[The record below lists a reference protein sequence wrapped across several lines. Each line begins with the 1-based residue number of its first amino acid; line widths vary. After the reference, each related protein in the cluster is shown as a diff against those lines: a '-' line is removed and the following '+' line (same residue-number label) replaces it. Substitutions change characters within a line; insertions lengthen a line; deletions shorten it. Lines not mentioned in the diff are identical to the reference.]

1 MDLDTTR
8 NNRCIANR
16 MKRPMKS
23 TIRLLTTLM
32 FLAVLSTLVYF
43 LTENNRLAA
52 ELDRLEAELGKMVI
66 KDVNR
71 VHIVEIAAPDVPPEV
86 ASHIEGV
93 WQFRCYLPKKYN
105 YMQMTGGGRVTAEGL
120 YQSGGFSSNWGSP
133 PSTSIQ
139 SLMTMSFQKKD
150 NRLVAFY
157 SFSGSHGTTSWNN
170 FNPDRLA
177 TMVVQ
182 KLVDSKKGPRSFDQ
196 DTILPLL
203 KIYDPTTAKN
213 KEIDGTSITTYEGGH
228 FVLCPKS
235 LESCLQQLR
244 EGKAPDSF
252 NPNWVATA
260 VVDE

>member
-1 MDLDTTR
+1 MR
-8 NNRCIANR
+8 FA
-16 MKRPMKS
+16 
-23 TIRLLTTLM
+23 IRLLTILI
-32 FLAVLSTLVYF
+32 FLAGFGILVYF
-43 LTENNRLAA
+43 SIENNRLAS
-52 ELDRLEAELGKMVI
+52 EVDRLEAELGKMVI

-93 WQFRCYLPKKYN
+93 WQFRCYLPPKYN
-105 YMQMTGGGRVTAEGL
+105 YMQMSGGGRVTLDSL
-120 YQSGGFSSNWGSP
+120 YQSGGFSSSWGSP
-133 PSTSIQ
+133 PSTSVQ
-139 SLMTMSFQKKD
+139 SLLTMSFQKKD
-150 NRLVAFY
+150 KRLIAFY
-157 SFSGSHGTTSWNN
+157 SFSGSRGTTSWNN

-182 KLVDSKKGPRSFDQ
+182 KLVNSKKGPRSFDQ
-196 DTILPLL
+196 ETILPLL

-213 KEIDGTSITTYEGGH
+213 QEIEGKSITTYEGGQ

-235 LESCLQQLR
+235 LETCLQQLR
-244 EGKAPDSF
+244 EGKTPQDF